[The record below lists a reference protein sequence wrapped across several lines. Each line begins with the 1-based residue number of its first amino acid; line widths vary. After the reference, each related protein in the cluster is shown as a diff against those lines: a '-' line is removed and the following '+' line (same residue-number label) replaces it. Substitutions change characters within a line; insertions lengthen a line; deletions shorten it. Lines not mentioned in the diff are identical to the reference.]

1 MEFVIQTLVS
11 VLVVLLILWFVLNR
25 RVTNPI
31 CRLFNTSLMG
41 SITILNMFIGKY
53 GAGFGWPW
61 WIYYPVPMILT
72 IFFPMVYFKMKSK
85 ESLSYLMLTTLAAP
99 VLHVLFSFFIGW
111 KNYLPF
117 IPVPSIWELV
127 G

>member
-1 MEFVIQTLVS
+1 MEFAIQTLVS
-11 VLVVLLILWFVLNR
+11 VLVVLLILWFVLNH

-41 SITILNMFIGKY
+41 SITILNMNI
-53 GAGFGWPW
+53 
-61 WIYYPVPMILT
+61 
-72 IFFPMVYFKMKSK
+72 K

-117 IPVPSIWELV
+117 IPVPSIWELI